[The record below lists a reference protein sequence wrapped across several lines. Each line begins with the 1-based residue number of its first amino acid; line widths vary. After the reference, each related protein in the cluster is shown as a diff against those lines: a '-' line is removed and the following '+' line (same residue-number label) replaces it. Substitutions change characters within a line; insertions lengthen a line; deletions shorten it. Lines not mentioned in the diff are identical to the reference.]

1 VGWARELPKNSPRP
15 FWDRL
20 AFTVGGVDFLWIDV
34 VLAAM
39 VRGEW
44 SVFERRLAEGVACA
58 SYADCSETDSPSEDA
73 LEEATTAFRYD
84 RELIEA
90 ADVEAWLERVALS
103 AEEWTE
109 YIRRDVLRR
118 QWSDELDDLLDQS
131 APSARELLDVVASE
145 GICSGAFDAFEATL
159 AGRAALVFA
168 VDSEQFHRACDRA
181 EVQTDASLTRLAR
194 THEHWLAL
202 RPPEDALSRLSV
214 VVRLDAAF
222 TSLTTRVASE
232 NRMSEILEMNR
243 LEWIRLDF
251 DTLSFASEP
260 AAREAIL
267 CVRVDGLSL
276 YDVGSLSRRAV
287 TRTSAMLQDIEPERR
302 DVLLSAEPGV
312 ALGPL
317 LVDGRFDV
325 TSLIKR
331 TPPSLED
338 PDVAA
343 RARDLAVELA
353 VRRAARDHVTRRA
366 VPAVP
371 SET

>member
-1 VGWARELPKNSPRP
+1 MPRP
-15 FWDRL
+15 FWDRH

-44 SVFERRLAEGVACA
+44 PAFERRLAEGLACA
-58 SYADCSETDSPSEDA
+58 SCADAESGSPSEAAID
-73 LEEATTAFRYD
+73 EATTAYRYD

-90 ADVEAWLERVALS
+90 ADVEAWLERSALS
-103 AEEWTE
+103 AAEWAE

-118 QWSDELDDLLDQS
+118 QWSDKLDDLLDRF
-131 APSARELLDVVASE
+131 APSARDLVDVAAPE
-145 GICSGAFDAFEATL
+145 GICSGAFEAFDTTL

-181 EVQTDASLTRLAR
+181 EARIDASATGLAR
-194 THEHWLAL
+194 THEHWLAM
-202 RPPEDALSRLSV
+202 RPSNDAVSRLSV

-222 TSLTTRVASE
+222 TTLTKQVASE
-232 NRMSEILEMNR
+232 NRMDEILDMNR
-243 LEWIRLDF
+243 LEWIRLDL

-267 CVRVDGLSL
+267 CVREDGLSL
-276 YDVGSLSRRAV
+276 YDVGSLSRRSV
-287 TRTSAMLQDIEPERR
+287 TRTSAMLQDIAPERR

-312 ALGPL
+312 VLGPL
-317 LVDGRFDV
+317 VVDGRFEV

-331 TPPSLED
+331 TPPSLVD
-338 PDVAA
+338 PEVAA
-343 RARDLAVELA
+343 RARALAIELA
-353 VRRAARDHVTRRA
+353 VHRAARDHVTRRA
-366 VPAVP
+366 VPTVP
-371 SET
+371 SKT